1 MRKLFFTCFVI
12 TILSSLQSSGQEKV
26 RPVEFE
32 MGMGGGWAFAEG
44 KSCGSFEMKMELRHN
59 LENAPW
65 DLGVYFAVGEVLEG
79 IPYGWDKK
87 DRLDEVV
94 TYMLPVIH
102 YNFRR
107 GKRLSYFVGGGLG
120 MYACRWNNITTGGLS
135 VMPKAGIE
143 LFNRLRISA
152 DYKLNFQGDY
162 QYLTL
167 SAGFVFGGGR
177 KKK

>member
-26 RPVEFE
+26 RLVEFE
-32 MGMGGGWAFAEG
+32 MGFGGGLAFAEG

-59 LENAPW
+59 LENSPL
-65 DLGVYFAVGEVLEG
+65 DLGVYFATGGPVDGVSYGLDNKDHLKEVT
-79 IPYGWDKK
+79 
-87 DRLDEVV
+87 

-107 GKRLSYFVGGGLG
+107 GKRLSYFVGGGIG
-120 MYACRWNNITTGGLS
+120 MLASRSNGNTQGGAT

-152 DYKLNFQGDY
+152 DYKLNIQGEY
-162 QYLTL
+162 NYATL